1 MSDQLNYS
9 IDKISRTVNEL
20 SRAPKGE
27 NSLHKE
33 FFFDPLC
40 AAMEELAQN
49 VGMLSEQFQQLS
61 VQVQEL
67 QADLEK
73 EKNDKSSRTR
83 SKKAEPAA

>member
-20 SRAPKGE
+20 ARSPKGE

-40 AAMEELAQN
+40 AAMEELSQN

-61 VQVQEL
+61 VQVQQL

-73 EKNDKSSRTR
+73 EKNDKAPRTR